1 MFLKRISTAAAVA
14 AIPSTLWAQ
23 ASAFQTPGMPTYPTG
38 GQGPAGDISQANRF
52 TAGFNPAFSFVID
65 AVADYLSPDTG
76 PSGWDMTVR
85 NMEIMSQ
92 AWVDPNAWAYFVA
105 ASDGEA
111 LNVEEAAAH
120 FVGLGEHTT
129 LRVGK
134 FFIDFGK
141 QMQTHVHELRTVE
154 RPLVLRQ
161 YLGEEIKGEGV
172 ELDQWY
178 AIGDKTALRW
188 SVGAFA
194 SLLPE
199 ESPDFLP
206 VTESV
211 ADRKSGG
218 KFNYTA
224 RVTGFTDVGEAGIFQ
239 LGASARVIPQYEF
252 TYDPSGATAQ
262 DLKNSVF
269 GVDATYGWTDET
281 GLRKWTFGG
290 EFLVDTGDG
299 GAAINDNGTPTDP
312 TDDTINVVH
321 QAVNG
326 YFAWAD
332 YQWSPFNSVGLQYS
346 ALQLP
351 DFDKS
356 NESETAVYWSHSF
369 SEFQRLRLEV
379 SDHKSDVADSDS
391 TRLAL
396 QYSLVLGAHGHGV
409 NW

>member
-1 MFLKRISTAAAVA
+1 MILRSVSTVA
-14 AIPSTLWAQ
+14 AMAAISSILRAQ
-23 ASAFQTPGMPTYPTG
+23 SSPFQTPGMPTYPTG

-76 PSGWDMTVR
+76 PAGWDMNVR
-85 NMEIMSQ
+85 NMEVMSQ

-120 FVGLGEHTT
+120 YVGLGEHTT
-129 LRVGK
+129 LRAGK

-161 YLGEEIKGEGV
+161 YLGEEVKGEGA

-199 ESPDFLP
+199 QSPDFLP
-206 VTESV
+206 VSESV
-211 ADRKSGG
+211 ADRKSIG

-224 RVTGFTDVGEAGIFQ
+224 RVTGFTDVGDAGIFQ
-239 LGASARVIPQYEF
+239 LGASARVIPQYAF
-252 TYDPSGATAQ
+252 TDDASGATAT
-262 DLKNSVF
+262 DLSNTVY

-281 GLRKWTFGG
+281 GLQKWTFGG
-290 EFLVDTGDG
+290 EYLVDSGDDGATITG
-299 GAAINDNGTPTDP
+299 GTVD
-312 TDDTINVVH
+312 VVH
-321 QAVNG
+321 KTVGG
-326 YFAWAD
+326 YFAWVD
-332 YQWSPFNSVGLQYS
+332 YQLSPFNSVGIQYS

-351 DFDKS
+351 DANKS
-356 NESETAVYWSHSF
+356 NESEAAVYWSHSF
-369 SEFQRLRLEV
+369 SEFQRLRFEL
-379 SDHKSDVADSDS
+379 SDHRSDIPDSDS
-391 TRLAL
+391 TRFAI

>member
-1 MFLKRISTAAAVA
+1 MILRSVSTVA
-14 AIPSTLWAQ
+14 AMAAISSILRAQ
-23 ASAFQTPGMPTYPTG
+23 SSPFQTPGMPTYPTG

-76 PSGWDMTVR
+76 PAGWDMNVR

-120 FVGLGEHTT
+120 YVGLGEHTT
-129 LRVGK
+129 LRAGK

-161 YLGEEIKGEGV
+161 YLGEEVKGEGA

-199 ESPDFLP
+199 QSPDFLP
-206 VTESV
+206 VSESV
-211 ADRKSGG
+211 ADRKSIG

-224 RVTGFTDVGEAGIFQ
+224 RVTGFTDVGDAGIFQ
-239 LGASARVIPQYEF
+239 LGASARVIPQYAF
-252 TYDPSGATAQ
+252 TDDASGATAT
-262 DLKNSVF
+262 DLSNTVY

-281 GLRKWTFGG
+281 GLKKWTFGS
-290 EFLVDTGDG
+290 EYLVDSGDDGATITG
-299 GAAINDNGTPTDP
+299 GTVD
-312 TDDTINVVH
+312 VVH
-321 QAVNG
+321 KTVGG
-326 YFAWAD
+326 YFAWVD
-332 YQWSPFNSVGLQYS
+332 YQLSPFNSVGLQYS

-351 DFDKS
+351 DANKS
-356 NESETAVYWSHSF
+356 NESEAAVYWSHSF
-369 SEFQRLRLEV
+369 SEFQRLRFEL
-379 SDHKSDVADSDS
+379 SDHRSDVPDSDS
-391 TRLAL
+391 TRFAI

>member
-1 MFLKRISTAAAVA
+1 MKLRILSAAASVA
-14 AIPSTLWAQ
+14 ALPATLSAQ
-23 ASAFQTPGMPTYPTG
+23 SSPFQTPGMPTYPTG
-38 GQGPAGDISQANRF
+38 GQGQPADISQANRF
-52 TAGFNPAFSFVID
+52 TAGFNPAFSFVVD
-65 AVADYLSPDTG
+65 AVGDYISPDTG
-76 PSGWDMTVR
+76 PSGTDVQLRTL
-85 NMEIMSQ
+85 ELMSQ
-92 AWVDPNAWAYFVA
+92 AWVDPNAWAYFVV
-105 ASDGEA
+105 ASDAGV

-129 LRVGK
+129 LRAGR

-161 YLGEEIKGEGV
+161 YLGDEVKGDGA

-206 VTESV
+206 VSESV
-211 ADRKSGG
+211 AQRKSVG

-224 RVTGFTDVGEAGIFQ
+224 RLTGFTDVGEAGIFQ
-239 LGASARVIPQYEF
+239 LGASARYIPQYEF
-252 TYDPSGATAQ
+252 TNDATGDTAS
-262 DLKNSVF
+262 DLENAVY

-281 GLRKWTFGG
+281 GLKKWTFGG
-290 EFLVDTGDG
+290 EYLVNTGDTGATLG
-299 GAAINDNGTPTDP
+299 GTGTVDV
-312 TDDTINVVH
+312 IHRSVG
-321 QAVNG
+321 G
-326 YFAWAD
+326 YFAWID
-332 YQWSPFNSVGLQYS
+332 YQISPFNSVGVQYS
-346 ALQLP
+346 ADEIP
-351 DFDKS
+351 DANRS
-356 NESETAVYWSHSF
+356 NESEAALYWSHSF
-369 SEFQRLRLEV
+369 SEFQRLRFEL
-379 SDHKSDVADSDS
+379 SDHRSDVPDSDS
-391 TRLAL
+391 TRFAV